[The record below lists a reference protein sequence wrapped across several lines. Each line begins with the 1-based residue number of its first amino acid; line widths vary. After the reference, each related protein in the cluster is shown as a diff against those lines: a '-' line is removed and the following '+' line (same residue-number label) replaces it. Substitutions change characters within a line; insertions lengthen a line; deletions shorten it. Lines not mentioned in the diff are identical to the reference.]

1 MGAIFLFFSPSKP
14 KCLLP
19 IEWHSEKSLLNGGL
33 DVDAAQCAG
42 RSWVAQSCF
51 NHRSPSPTH
60 RPTLS
65 PQCCLLARFH
75 FQWYFFNIL
84 FLYPLPFKYLRWLF
98 YPMML
103 PCTCMVDASAPAFC
117 SSDFAQQG
125 RVRTKTVKRVSREII
140 EKYYT
145 RLTLDFHTNKRICD
159 EIAQIPSKKLRNKIA
174 GFITHLMKRIQV
186 RTAHFNQ
193 PPFNT
198 FSFHS
203 FKKISFLNMGW
214 RWCATCP
221 INAIATVC
229 VHDGSLVRLAC
240 AMPMFCRF
248 VAALASNL

>member
-1 MGAIFLFFSPSKP
+1 MS
-14 KCLLP
+14 
-19 IEWHSEKSLLNGGL
+19 
-33 DVDAAQCAG
+33 
-42 RSWVAQSCF
+42 
-51 NHRSPSPTH
+51 
-60 RPTLS
+60 
-65 PQCCLLARFH
+65 
-75 FQWYFFNIL
+75 
-84 FLYPLPFKYLRWLF
+84 
-98 YPMML
+98 

-193 PPFNT
+193 PPFNM

-229 VHDGSLVRLAC
+229 VHDGSLGRLAC

-248 VAALASNL
+248 VAALASNLWSTLLPNQSKTCWFSLFFFCGKRGYAAPSLFFLHLFTRHV